1 MKISLEN
8 KRALVGG
15 SSKGLG
21 FAVAK
26 QLAISG
32 AKVTLVA
39 RNIYALKDNVNELNE
54 LTNCQHEYLEVN
66 YNNFEDYK
74 EKIKKYIIGNPID
87 ILINNTQG
95 PKAGDVES
103 VSLDDYQKSFDLL
116 FKSVVFTTNLCLDHM
131 KKNKWGRIINISSAS
146 ASIGNRG
153 QSNYAAAKAGVEAFT
168 KSLAKE
174 VGKRDITIN
183 AVAPGFISTDMTE
196 NNKGVNADY
205 LAKEIPLGRFGKP
218 EEVASLIS
226 FMCSDGA
233 SYITGQTI
241 HINGGLYM

>member
-1 MKISLEN
+1 MSDMKTALVTGATRGIGKAIAEKLKADNYKVLGTATSDSGVDTLNSNDIEGYLLDLNSKDSIKNFWSKLESNNQTISVLVNNAGITRDNIILRMSDEEWSDIMN
-8 KRALVGG
+8 VHLYGTFQLSKRAL
-15 SSKGLG
+15 KMML
-21 FAVAK
+21 
-26 QLAISG
+26 
-32 AKVTLVA
+32 
-39 RNIYALKDNVNELNE
+39 
-54 LTNCQHEYLEVN
+54 
-66 YNNFEDYK
+66 
-74 EKIKKYIIGNPID
+74 
-87 ILINNTQG
+87 
-95 PKAGDVES
+95 
-103 VSLDDYQKSFDLL
+103 
-116 FKSVVFTTNLCLDHM
+116 
-131 KKNKWGRIINISSAS
+131 KNKWGRIINISSAS

-205 LAKEIPLGRFGKP
+205 LVKEIPLGRFGKP

>member
-1 MKISLEN
+1 MKTALVTGASRGRGKAITEKLKADNYKVLGAATSDSGVDTLNSNGIEGHLLDLNSKDSIENFWSKLESNNKTISVLVNNAGITRDNIILRMSDEEWSDIMN
-8 KRALVGG
+8 VHLYGTFQLSKRAL
-15 SSKGLG
+15 KMML
-21 FAVAK
+21 
-26 QLAISG
+26 
-32 AKVTLVA
+32 
-39 RNIYALKDNVNELNE
+39 
-54 LTNCQHEYLEVN
+54 
-66 YNNFEDYK
+66 
-74 EKIKKYIIGNPID
+74 
-87 ILINNTQG
+87 
-95 PKAGDVES
+95 
-103 VSLDDYQKSFDLL
+103 
-116 FKSVVFTTNLCLDHM
+116 
-131 KKNKWGRIINISSAS
+131 KNKWGRIINISSAS

-205 LAKEIPLGRFGKP
+205 LVKEIPLGRFGKP

-241 HINGGLYM
+241 HINGSLYI

>member
-1 MKISLEN
+1 MSDIKTALVTGASRGIGKAIAEKLKADNYKVLGTATTDSGVETLNTSGFEGYLLDLNSKDSIDNFWSQLESDNKTISVLVNNAGITRDNIILRMSDEEWLDIMN
-8 KRALVGG
+8 VHLYGTFQLSKRAL
-15 SSKGLG
+15 KMML
-21 FAVAK
+21 
-26 QLAISG
+26 
-32 AKVTLVA
+32 
-39 RNIYALKDNVNELNE
+39 
-54 LTNCQHEYLEVN
+54 
-66 YNNFEDYK
+66 
-74 EKIKKYIIGNPID
+74 
-87 ILINNTQG
+87 
-95 PKAGDVES
+95 
-103 VSLDDYQKSFDLL
+103 
-116 FKSVVFTTNLCLDHM
+116 
-131 KKNKWGRIINISSAS
+131 KNKWGRIINISSAS

-174 VGKRDITIN
+174 VGRRDITIN
-183 AVAPGFISTDMTE
+183 AIAPGFISTDMTE

-205 LAKEIPLGRFGKP
+205 LVKEIPLGRFGEP

>member
-1 MKISLEN
+1 MSDMKTALVTGATRGIGKAIAEKLKADNYKVLGTATSDFGVDTLNSNGIEGHLLDLNSKDSIENFWSKLESNSKTISVLVNNAGITRDNIILRMSDEEWSDIMN
-8 KRALVGG
+8 VHLYGTFQLSKRAL
-15 SSKGLG
+15 KMML
-21 FAVAK
+21 
-26 QLAISG
+26 
-32 AKVTLVA
+32 
-39 RNIYALKDNVNELNE
+39 
-54 LTNCQHEYLEVN
+54 
-66 YNNFEDYK
+66 
-74 EKIKKYIIGNPID
+74 
-87 ILINNTQG
+87 
-95 PKAGDVES
+95 
-103 VSLDDYQKSFDLL
+103 
-116 FKSVVFTTNLCLDHM
+116 
-131 KKNKWGRIINISSAS
+131 KNKWGRIINISSAS

-205 LAKEIPLGRFGKP
+205 LVKEIPLGRFGKP

>member
-1 MKISLEN
+1 MSDMKTALVTGATRGIGKAIAEKLKADNYKVLGTATSDSGGDTLNSNDIEGYLLDLNSKDSIVNFWSKLESDNKTISVLVNNAGITRDNIILRMSDEEWSDIMN
-8 KRALVGG
+8 VHLYGTFQLSKRAL
-15 SSKGLG
+15 KMML
-21 FAVAK
+21 
-26 QLAISG
+26 
-32 AKVTLVA
+32 
-39 RNIYALKDNVNELNE
+39 
-54 LTNCQHEYLEVN
+54 
-66 YNNFEDYK
+66 
-74 EKIKKYIIGNPID
+74 
-87 ILINNTQG
+87 
-95 PKAGDVES
+95 
-103 VSLDDYQKSFDLL
+103 
-116 FKSVVFTTNLCLDHM
+116 
-131 KKNKWGRIINISSAS
+131 KNKWGRIINISSAS

-168 KSLAKE
+168 ESLAKE

-205 LAKEIPLGRFGKP
+205 LVKEIPLGRFGKP

>member
-1 MKISLEN
+1 MSDMKTALVTGATRGIGKAIAEKLKADNYKVLGTATSDSGVDTLNSNDIEGYLLDLNSKDSIENFWSKLESDNKTISVLVNNAGITRDNIILRMSDEEWSN
-8 KRALVGG
+8 IMNVHLYGTFQLSKRAL
-15 SSKGLG
+15 KMM
-21 FAVAK
+21 
-26 QLAISG
+26 
-32 AKVTLVA
+32 
-39 RNIYALKDNVNELNE
+39 LK
-54 LTNCQHEYLEVN
+54 
-66 YNNFEDYK
+66 K
-74 EKIKKYIIGNPID
+74 
-87 ILINNTQG
+87 
-95 PKAGDVES
+95 
-103 VSLDDYQKSFDLL
+103 
-116 FKSVVFTTNLCLDHM
+116 
-131 KKNKWGRIINISSAS
+131 KWGRIINISSAS

-196 NNKGVNADY
+196 NNKGVNADH
-205 LAKEIPLGRFGKP
+205 LVKEIPLGRFGDP

>member
-1 MKISLEN
+1 MKTALVTGASRGIGKAIAEKLKVDNYKVLGTATSDSGVDTLNSNGIEGHLLDLNSKDSIENFWNKLESDNKTISVLVNNAGITRDNIILRMSDEEWSDIMN
-8 KRALVGG
+8 VHLYGTFQLSKRAL
-15 SSKGLG
+15 KMML
-21 FAVAK
+21 
-26 QLAISG
+26 
-32 AKVTLVA
+32 
-39 RNIYALKDNVNELNE
+39 
-54 LTNCQHEYLEVN
+54 
-66 YNNFEDYK
+66 
-74 EKIKKYIIGNPID
+74 
-87 ILINNTQG
+87 
-95 PKAGDVES
+95 
-103 VSLDDYQKSFDLL
+103 
-116 FKSVVFTTNLCLDHM
+116 
-131 KKNKWGRIINISSAS
+131 KNKWGRIINISSAS

-205 LAKEIPLGRFGKP
+205 LVKEIPLGRFGKP